1 MGKTDWAHKRKELIS
16 KLPTLLDILDRYAIG
31 EEWWALEDN
40 DLVKYVMPH
49 HDQDGMFDAI
59 MMPNGYCKLF
69 PCGLVWNCYY
79 RGQSSYYP
87 NSKPSLWRKGTRHHK
102 GMTSA
107 NQFVERLKLCEFA
120 HLIEDYP
127 LTHIFR
133 NGIYY
138 KRHDG
143 RTEQV
148 PMWVDAEAL
157 AQHYGIKTDLTD
169 LTVDLWVAAFFAATE
184 YHWETDS
191 YTPIKDTEKYEY
203 GVFYHYYDTSMPDLE
218 GKRISNLQAVGL
230 QPFGRP
236 GKQAGYV
243 LRMRPEE
250 NMNRMA
256 GFEKIKFRHVADIN
270 ELIFNYSNQSL
281 NYFPE
286 EIFKS
291 KLLKIRSEEH
301 LFSRNALKIARKLY
315 FKDLSDDV
323 INGFLRDKDIELSD
337 TDLYSFS
344 THEKNQALK
353 YWRIHEREYLDKI
366 IIREVMWG

>member
-1 MGKTDWAHKRKELIS
+1 MNSTGNIQPVMVGTGLAAAIAASGKFSAQMTFTPADNNRVYLFAQKSGTSKEFGVGRVNEDGNNAHNQIELYAVRPYWKRVYSSIRVFSGDWSAI
-16 KLPTLLDILDRYAIG
+16 TLSMAAGTYPFYFT
-31 EEWWALEDN
+31 
-40 DLVKYVMPH
+40 VH
-49 HDQDGMFDAI
+49 
-59 MMPNGYCKLF
+59 NGA
-69 PCGLVWNCYY
+69 N
-79 RGQSSYYP
+79 P
-87 NSKPSLWRKGTRHHK
+87 NSISSSVSNRVEASN
-102 GMTSA
+102 TSA
-107 NQFVERLKLCEFA
+107 
-120 HLIEDYP
+120 
-127 LTHIFR
+127 
-133 NGIYY
+133 
-138 KRHDG
+138 
-143 RTEQV
+143 
-148 PMWVDAEAL
+148 L
-157 AQHYGIKTDLTD
+157 A
-169 LTVDLWVAAFFAATE
+169 FAADATSVIGC
-184 YHWETDS
+184 D
-191 YTPIKDTEKYEY
+191 
-203 GVFYHYYDTSMPDLE
+203 YYDTSMPDLE

-301 LFSRNALKIARKLY
+301 LFSRNALKLARGLY

-323 INGFLRDKDIELSD
+323 IIGFLRDKNIELSD

-344 THEKNQALK
+344 THEKNLALN
-353 YWRIHEREYLDKI
+353 YWRTHEREYLDKI
-366 IIREVMWG
+366 IIREVIGKDGTN